1 MHFTTPLALLLLL
14 TLPIFAYLGWPTRG
28 YGRSREIT
36 SLLLRLIIVL
46 SLILAL
52 AGLELLRG
60 SNQLATVFLVD
71 ASDSMPE
78 QAKTAAID
86 YIQTALQEMGPD
98 DQAAIILFG
107 DDALVERPMS
117 PSKEL
122 GGGDRPFTS
131 IPNTGQ
137 TDLAEAIRLGLALY
151 PSGAARRMII
161 LSDGA
166 TTAGDAES
174 AAKLATNSGVDV
186 IAVPFVFTPPAE
198 VLLTDVQTP
207 DRLLKGERFELRFTV
222 TATEPTDAGL
232 RVLAAGQVVYE
243 GALALEK
250 GTHSYAI
257 PLIAGDPGFT
267 NYELQ
272 LTALNDT
279 YYQNNELAAFSQVA
293 GPPKILLVAPPEGEV
308 LPFQDSFRPDEFS
321 ALQSALE
328 FAGFTVE
335 YTRPSGLPSELPL
348 LAEYAS
354 VVMVDVPARQLN
366 NRQMLAL
373 QTYVR
378 DLGGGLV
385 VVGGPTSYGVGGYFK
400 TPLEETL
407 PVDMQIKDEQRRP
420 TLTMVFIID
429 RSGSMGETS
438 GGVTKLELA
447 KEAASRSIEFLFPGD
462 KVGVIAFDDAASWVV
477 PITELTDPTEV
488 TTLIDGISIGG
499 GTDIYAGLLAMSQEL
514 PNDPALVKHVIL
526 LTDGGANP
534 AGIPELVERMYTDY
548 GITLTTVG
556 VGRDAA
562 PFLEDLARIGNGRY
576 HFAEDPASLPTIFTE
591 ETTLATRSYIVEET
605 FFPELASSSPILN
618 GINEVPPLHGY
629 VGTSSKATAQT
640 ILVSAKGDPI
650 LAAWQYGLGKA
661 VAFTSDASPRWA
673 KDWVAWDGFPAFW
686 AQAVRFTVNQNV
698 ETGLSIS
705 VEQDG
710 DSAKLIVDAQT
721 DSGLYLN
728 NFTLTAN
735 VIDPTGQ
742 VQTVELAQVAPGRY
756 EAPISP
762 TEQGVYLLRVDGTS
776 NDGTQSVADG
786 TTVSALTGWVLSYSP
801 EYRALQADPDA
812 LLNLVTITGGRI
824 TTGDPAEAF
833 AHTLTA
839 PADTRPIWPWLL
851 TLAAI
856 LLPFDI
862 AVRRLAVDR
871 RDLTRAWQRMLGRL
885 TPVPVGAPVIPDR
898 SERMTSLL
906 GVKERAGEGA
916 QGKQVDKVDKV
927 NRVDRGE
934 KEREGEKET
943 GRKGEEAKMREGD
956 SKPRE
961 AVLEAQKAQVFVAPK
976 EESAPA
982 PKSEPKG
989 EDDGDGTTTSVLLSR
1004 KRERRQR
1011 RD

>member
-14 TLPIFAYLGWPTRG
+14 TLPIFARLGWPSRG
-28 YGRSREIT
+28 YGRGREIT
-36 SLLLRLIIVL
+36 SLLLRIVIVL
-46 SLILAL
+46 CLILAL

-71 ASDSMPE
+71 ASDSMPA
-78 QAKTAAID
+78 QAKAAATD
-86 YIQTALQEMGPD
+86 YIRTALQEMGPD

-107 DDALVERPMS
+107 GDALVERPMS

-122 GGGDRPFTS
+122 GTFTS

-151 PSGAARRMII
+151 PSGAARRMIL

-174 AAKLATNSGVDV
+174 AAKLAENSGVDV
-186 IAVPFVFTPPAE
+186 IAVPFVFTPPSE
-198 VLLTDVQTP
+198 VLLTDVGAP
-207 DRLLKGERFELRFTV
+207 DKLLKGERFNLQFTV
-222 TATEPTDAGL
+222 RATAATQAGI
-232 RVLAAGQVVYE
+232 RVLAAGSLVYE
-243 GALALEK
+243 GTLDVEK
-250 GTHSYAI
+250 GTHTYSI

-267 NYELQ
+267 NYQLQ
-272 LTALNDT
+272 ITPLDDT
-279 YYQNNELAAFSQVA
+279 YYQNNELAAYSQIA
-293 GPPKILLVAPPEGEV
+293 GPPKILLVAPPAGEK
-308 LPFQDSFRPDEFS
+308 LPFQDEVRPDEYT
-321 ALQSALE
+321 ALQTALE
-328 FAGFTVE
+328 SAGFTIE
-335 YTRPSGLPSELPL
+335 TARPTGLPSELPL

-354 VVMVDVPARQLN
+354 VVMVDVPARDLS

-407 PVDMQIKDEQRRP
+407 PVDMQIKDEKRRP
-420 TLTMVFIID
+420 TLTMIFIID
-429 RSGSMGETS
+429 RSGSMGDTG
-438 GGVTKLELA
+438 GGVTKLDLA
-447 KEAASRSIEFLFPGD
+447 KEAASRSVEFLFPGD
-462 KVGVIAFDDAASWVV
+462 RVGVIAFDDAASWVV
-477 PITELTDPTEV
+477 PITPLDDPADV
-488 TTLIDGISIGG
+488 TRQIDGISIGG

-514 PNDPALVKHVIL
+514 PNDPATVKHVIL

-534 AGIPELVERMYTDY
+534 AGIPELVQRMYNDY

-556 VGRDAA
+556 VGSDAA
-562 PFLEDLARIGNGRY
+562 PFLEDLARLGNGRY
-576 HFAEDPASLPTIFTE
+576 HFTEDPSTIPSIFTE
-591 ETTLATRSYIVEET
+591 ETTLATRSYIVEED
-605 FFPELASSSPILN
+605 FFPQLASTSPILN
-618 GINEVPPLHGY
+618 GITEVPPLHGY
-629 VGTSSKATAQT
+629 VGTSSKDTAQT
-640 ILVSAKGDPI
+640 ILVSDKGDPI
-650 LAAWQYGLGKA
+650 LAQWQYGLGKA

-686 AQAVRFTVNQNV
+686 AQAVRYTVNQIV
-698 ETGLSIS
+698 ETGLAIS
-705 VEQDG
+705 VQQDG
-710 DSAKLIVDAQT
+710 ENAKLIVDAQT

-735 VIDPTGQ
+735 VIDPTGA
-742 VQTVELAQVAPGRY
+742 VQTVVLSQVAPGRY
-756 EAPISP
+756 EAPLSV
-762 TEQGVYLLRVDGTS
+762 TEQGAYLIRVDGT
-776 NDGTQSVADG
+776 DGTS
-786 TTVSALTGWVLSYSP
+786 TVSDLAGWVQAYSP
-801 EYRALQADPDA
+801 EYKTLQADPDE
-812 LLNLVTITGGRI
+812 LVNLMAITGGRV

-871 RDLTRAWQRMLGRL
+871 RDVTRAWQRMVGRL
-885 TPVPVGAPVIPDR
+885 IPAPAGAPVIPER
-898 SERMTSLL
+898 SARMTTLL
-906 GVKERAGEGA
+906 GVKERAGEGT
-916 QGKQVDKVDKV
+916 QGIQVDKV
-927 NRVDRGE
+927 NRVERGE
-934 KEREGEKET
+934 K
-943 GRKGEEAKMREGD
+943 GRGGEEEKRKKEEGD
-956 SKPRE
+956 TKPRE
-961 AVLEAQKAQVFVAPK
+961 AVLAARKAQVFVAPK

-982 PKSEPKG
+982 QKVEPKA
-989 EDDGDGTTTSVLLSR
+989 EEEGDGTTTSALLAR

>member
-14 TLPIFAYLGWPTRG
+14 TLPIFATLGWPSRG

-36 SLLLRLIIVL
+36 SLLLRLLIVL
-46 SLILAL
+46 CLILAL

-71 ASDSMPE
+71 ASDSMPA
-78 QAKTAAID
+78 QAKAAATD
-86 YIQTALQEMGPD
+86 YIRTALQAMGPD

-107 DDALVERPMS
+107 GDALVERPMS

-122 GGGDRPFTS
+122 GTFTS

-137 TDLAEAIRLGLALY
+137 TDLAEAVRLGLALY
-151 PSGAARRMII
+151 PSGAARRIVI

-166 TTAGDAES
+166 NTAGDAES
-174 AAKLATNSGVDV
+174 ALKLAENSGVDV
-186 IAVPFVFTPPAE
+186 IAVPFVFTPPTE
-198 VLLTDVQTP
+198 VLLTSVQVP
-207 DRLLKGERFELRFTV
+207 DKLLKGERFELQFTV
-222 TATEPTDAGL
+222 RATEATQAGI
-232 RVLAAGQVVYE
+232 RVLAAEELVYE
-243 GALALEK
+243 GTLDIER
-250 GTHSYAI
+250 GTHSYSI

-267 NYELQ
+267 NYQ
-272 LTALNDT
+272 LRITSLSDT

-293 GPPKILLVAPPEGEV
+293 GPPKVLLVAPPAGEK
-308 LPFQDSFRPDEFS
+308 LPFQDAVRPDEFS
-321 ALQSALE
+321 ALQTALE

-335 YTRPSGLPSELPL
+335 YARPSGLPSELPL
-348 LAEYAS
+348 LAEYATI
-354 VVMVDVPARQLN
+354 VLVDVPARQLT

-429 RSGSMGETS
+429 HSGSMGDTS
-438 GGVTKLELA
+438 GGVTKLDLA
-447 KEAASRSIEFLFPGD
+447 KEAASRSVEFLFPGD
-462 KVGVIAFDDAASWVV
+462 RVGIIAFDDAASWVV
-477 PITELTDPTEV
+477 PITELDDPADV
-488 TTLIDGISIGG
+488 TRQIDGISLGG
-499 GTDIYAGLLAMSQEL
+499 GTDIYAGLFAMSQEL
-514 PNDPALVKHVIL
+514 PNDPASVKHVIL

-534 AGIPELVERMYTDY
+534 AGIPELVESLYNDY

-576 HFAEDPASLPTIFTE
+576 HFVEDPATLPTIFTE

-605 FFPELASSSPILN
+605 FFPELASSSPILS
-618 GINEVPPLHGY
+618 GITDGSTASAVPPLHGY
-629 VGTSSKATAQT
+629 VGTSSKDTAQT
-640 ILVSAKGDPI
+640 ILVSAQGDPI
-650 LAAWQYGLGKA
+650 LAQWQYGLGKA

-673 KDWVAWDGFPAFW
+673 RDWVAWEGFPAFW
-686 AQAVRFTVNQNV
+686 AQVVRFTVNQNV

-710 DSAKLIVDAQT
+710 ENAKLIVDAQT

-728 NFTLTAN
+728 NYTLTAN
-735 VIDPTGQ
+735 VIDPTGA

-756 EAPISP
+756 EAPLSP
-762 TEQGVYLLRVDGTS
+762 TEQGAYLIRVDGVS
-776 NDGTQSVADG
+776 NEGGSSPGAP
-786 TTVSALTGWVLSYSP
+786 TVTDLAGWVQAYSP
-801 EYRALQADPDA
+801 EYGGRGLGTLQANPDE
-812 LLNLVTITGGRI
+812 LVNLMAIIGGRI

-851 TLAAI
+851 TLAAF

-871 RDLTRAWQRMLGRL
+871 RDLTRAWQHLIGRL
-885 TPVPVGAPVIPDR
+885 TPAPAGAPVIPDR
-898 SERMTSLL
+898 SERMATLL
-906 GVKERAGEGA
+906 EVKERAGEGGT
-916 QGKQVDKVDKV
+916 QGRQGTQSKQVDKVD
-927 NRVDRGE
+927 RVAIERG
-934 KEREGEKET
+934 GEHAPT
-943 GRKGEEAKMREGD
+943 TQ
-956 SKPRE
+956 PT
-961 AVLEAQKAQVFVAPK
+961 AQTESRRAQVFVAPK
-976 EESAPA
+976 EDTPS
-982 PKSEPKG
+982 PKVEPKK
-989 EDDGDGTTTSVLLSR
+989 EAEDGDGSTTSVLLSR
-1004 KRERRQR
+1004 KRDRRQR
-1011 RD
+1011 RE

>member
-28 YGRSREIT
+28 YGRGREIT
-36 SLLLRLIIVL
+36 SLLLRLLIVL

-71 ASDSMPE
+71 ASDSMPA
-78 QAKTAAID
+78 QAKTAATD
-86 YIQTALQEMGPD
+86 YIQTALQDMGPD

-107 DDALVERPMS
+107 GDALVERPMS

-122 GGGDRPFTS
+122 GTFTS

-151 PSGAARRMII
+151 PSGAARRMI
-161 LSDGA
+161 LLTDGA

-174 AAKLATNSGVDV
+174 ALNLAENSGVDV
-186 IAVPFVFTPPAE
+186 IAVPFVFTPPVE
-198 VLLTDVQTP
+198 VLLTDVGAP
-207 DRLLKGERFELRFTV
+207 DKLLQNERFELQFTV
-222 TATEPTDAGL
+222 RATAPTQAGI
-232 RVLAAGQVVYE
+232 RVLAAGELVYE
-243 GALALEK
+243 GTLALEA
-250 GTHSYAI
+250 GTHTYGI
-257 PLIAGDPGFT
+257 PLTAGEPGFT

-272 LTALNDT
+272 LTALDDT
-279 YYQNNELAAFSQVA
+279 YYQNNELAAYSQIA
-293 GPPKILLVAPPEGEV
+293 GPPKVLLVAPPAGEP
-308 LPFQDSFRPDEFS
+308 LPFQDTLRPDEYT
-321 ALQSALE
+321 ALQTALE

-335 YTRPSGLPSELPL
+335 YARPNGLPSELPL
-348 LAEYAS
+348 LAEYAT
-354 VVMVDVPARQLN
+354 VVLVDVPARQLN

-429 RSGSMGETS
+429 RSGSMSDTG
-438 GGVTKLELA
+438 GGVTKLDLA
-447 KEAASRSIEFLFPGD
+447 KEAAARSVEFLFPGD
-462 KVGVIAFDDAASWVV
+462 RVGVIAFDDLASWVV
-477 PITELTDPTEV
+477 PITELNDPNEV
-488 TTLIDGISIGG
+488 TRLIDGISLGG

-514 PNDPALVKHVIL
+514 PNDPASVKHVIL

-534 AGIPELVERMYTDY
+534 SGIPELVERMYTDY

-556 VGRDAA
+556 VGSDAA

-576 HFAEDPASLPTIFTE
+576 HFTEDPASIPAIFTE

-605 FFPELASSSPILN
+605 FFPELASNSPILA
-618 GINEVPPLHGY
+618 GINEVPPLYGY

-640 ILVSAKGDPI
+640 ILVSAQGDPI
-650 LAAWQYGLGKA
+650 LAQWQYGLGKA

-686 AQAVRFTVNQNV
+686 AQAIRFTVNQNV
-698 ETGLSIS
+698 DTGLSIS

-710 DSAKLIVDAQT
+710 ETAKLIVDAQT

-728 NFTLTAN
+728 DYTLTAN

-742 VQTVELAQVAPGRY
+742 VQTVELSQVAPGRY
-756 EAPISP
+756 EAPLGSTSSASP
-762 TEQGVYLLRVDGTS
+762 TEQGAYLIRVDGTS
-776 NDGTQSVADG
+776 SDGAQTLADL
-786 TTVSALTGWVLSYSP
+786 AGWVQAYSP
-801 EYRALQADPDA
+801 EYRTLQADPDE
-812 LLNLVTITGGRI
+812 LLNLMTITGGRL

-833 AHTLTA
+833 AHTLLA

-871 RDLTRAWQRMLGRL
+871 RDVSRAWQRMIGRL
-885 TPVPVGAPVIPDR
+885 TPVPAGAPVIPER
-898 SERMTSLL
+898 SERMTTLL
-906 GVKERAGEGA
+906 GVKERVGEEGT
-916 QGKQVDKVDKV
+916 QGKQVDRVNKVD
-927 NRVDRGE
+927 RVDSGE
-934 KEREGEKET
+934 KGREGEKET
-943 GRKGEEAKMREGD
+943 GRGGEEAKRREGD
-956 SKPRE
+956 TKPRE
-961 AVLEAQKAQVFVAPK
+961 AVLEARKAQVFVAPK
-976 EESAPA
+976 EASAPT
-982 PKSEPKG
+982 PKPEPKVEEEG
-989 EDDGDGTTTSVLLSR
+989 DGDGTTTSALLAR

-1011 RD
+1011 RE

>member
-14 TLPIFAYLGWPTRG
+14 TLPIFAHLGWPSRG
-28 YGRSREIT
+28 YGRGREIT

-46 SLILAL
+46 CLILAL
-52 AGLELLRG
+52 AGLELLRA

-71 ASDSMPE
+71 TSDSMPA
-78 QAKTAAID
+78 QAKAAAVG
-86 YIQTALQEMGPD
+86 YIEAALQEMGPD

-107 DDALVERPMS
+107 GDALVERPMS

-122 GGGDRPFTS
+122 GGGSRPFTS
-131 IPNTGQ
+131 IPTTGQ

-151 PSGAARRMII
+151 PSGSARRMVI

-174 AAKLATNSGVDV
+174 ALNLATNSGVDV

-198 VLLTDVQTP
+198 VLLTDVQAP
-207 DRLLKGERFELRFTV
+207 DKLLQNERFELQFTV
-222 TATEPTDAGL
+222 RATEATTAGI
-232 RVLAAGQVVYE
+232 RVLAAGELVYE
-243 GALALEK
+243 GTLNLEE
-250 GTHSYAI
+250 GTHTYGI
-257 PLIAGDPGFT
+257 PLTAGEPGFT
-267 NYELQ
+267 NYELL

-279 YYQNNELAAFSQVA
+279 YYQNNELAAYSQIA
-293 GPPKILLVAPPEGEV
+293 GPPKVLLIAPPEGEK
-308 LPFQDSFRPDEFS
+308 LPFQDAFRPDEYT
-321 ALQSALE
+321 ALQTALE

-335 YTRPSGLPSELPL
+335 YARPSGLPSELPL
-348 LAEYAS
+348 LAEYAT

-385 VVGGPTSYGVGGYFK
+385 VVGGPTSYGVGGYFR

-429 RSGSMGETS
+429 RSGSMGDTG
-438 GGVTKLELA
+438 GGVTKLDLA
-447 KEAASRSIEFLFPGD
+447 KEAAARSVEFLFPGD
-462 KVGVIAFDDAASWVV
+462 RVGVIAFDDAASWVV
-477 PITELTDPTEV
+477 PITELADPADV
-488 TTLIDGISIGG
+488 TRQIDGISLGG

-514 PNDPALVKHVIL
+514 PNDPATVKHVIL

-534 AGIPELVERMYTDY
+534 AGIPELVERMYSDY

-556 VGRDAA
+556 VGSDAA

-576 HFAEDPASLPTIFTE
+576 HFTEDPSSIPAIFTE

-618 GINEVPPLHGY
+618 GIDEVPPLHGY
-629 VGTSSKATAQT
+629 VGTSSKDTAQT
-640 ILVSAKGDPI
+640 ILVSAQGDPI
-650 LAAWQYGLGKA
+650 LAQWQYGLGKA

-673 KDWVAWDGFPAFW
+673 RDWVAWDGFPAFW

-698 ETGLSIS
+698 DTGLSIS

-710 DSAKLIVDAQT
+710 ETAKLIVDAQT

-728 NFTLTAN
+728 NYTLTAN

-756 EAPISP
+756 EAPLSP
-762 TEQGVYLLRVDGTS
+762 TEQGAYLIRVDGVS
-776 NDGTQSVADG
+776 NDGTQTVADL
-786 TTVSALTGWVLSYSP
+786 AGWVQAYSP
-801 EYRALQADPDA
+801 EYRTLQADPDE
-812 LLNLVTITGGRI
+812 LLNLMTITGGRI

-833 AHTLTA
+833 AHTLIA

-851 TLAAI
+851 TLAAL

-862 AVRRLAVDR
+862 AVRRLAIDR
-871 RDLTRAWQRMLGRL
+871 RDLTRAWQRMIGRL
-885 TPVPVGAPVIPDR
+885 TPAPAGAPVIPER
-898 SERMTSLL
+898 SERMATLL
-906 GVKERAGEGA
+906 NVKERAGVGELGS
-916 QGKQVDKVDKV
+916 
-927 NRVDRGE
+927 RGGG
-934 KEREGEKET
+934 EGEKEK
-943 GRKGEEAKMREGD
+943 GRKGEEGIRGKGEKGKIEPD
-956 SKPRE
+956 TKPRAAE
-961 AVLEAQKAQVFVAPK
+961 LESRKAQVFVAPK
-976 EESAPA
+976 GEST
-982 PKSEPKG
+982 PKVEPKA
-989 EDDGDGTTTSVLLSR
+989 DDEGDGTTTSVLLSR

-1011 RD
+1011 RE